1 VNTLRYPAKAL
12 AGDYARAGIGVALTL
27 TPSIG
32 LGEWSVAH
40 GFLLPLAVLFAGFG
54 YKTWRRG
61 RQSVTWDAI
70 GVSLSGPGAARLDWN
85 DLRSFKLAFF
95 STTRDRTGGW
105 MQLKL
110 SSDGAR
116 IDADSSGEGFADLV
130 TAAFAEAER
139 RSVSVDAASR
149 ENLKAL
155 GINATGIAR

>member
-1 VNTLRYPAKAL
+1 MNKLHYPAKAL
-12 AGDYARAGIGVALTL
+12 AGDYARAAIGVALTL
-27 TPSIG
+27 APSIG
-32 LGEWSVAH
+32 LGEWSLAH
-40 GFLLPLAVLFAGFG
+40 WFLLPLAALFAGFG
-54 YKTWRRG
+54 FKTWRRG

-110 SSDGAR
+110 SSDAAR
-116 IDADSSGEGFADLV
+116 IDADSSGAGFADLV
-130 TAAFAEAER
+130 SAAFVQAER
-139 RSVSVDAASR
+139 HGVSVDAASR

-155 GINATGIAR
+155 GIAR

>member
-1 VNTLRYPAKAL
+1 VNTLHYPAKAL
-12 AGDYARAGIGVALTL
+12 AGDYARAGIGVLLTL
-27 TPSIG
+27 VPSIG

-40 GFLLPLAVLFAGFG
+40 WFLLPLAVLFAGFG

-95 STTRDRTGGW
+95 STTRDRMGGW

-110 SSDGAR
+110 SGDGAR
-116 IDADSSGEGFADLV
+116 IDVDSSGAGFADLV
-130 TAAFAEAER
+130 SAAYAEAER
-139 RSVSVDAASR
+139 HSVSVDAASR

-155 GINATGIAR
+155 GITR

>member
-1 VNTLRYPAKAL
+1 MNTLHYPARVL
-12 AGDYARAGIGVALTL
+12 AGDYARAGIGVLLTL
-27 TPSIG
+27 VPSIG

-40 GFLLPLAVLFAGFG
+40 WFLLPLAALFAGFG

-95 STTRDRTGGW
+95 STTRDRMGGW

-116 IDADSSGEGFADLV
+116 IDADSSGAGFADLV
-130 TAAFAEAER
+130 SAAYAEAER
-139 RSVSVDAASR
+139 HSVSVDAASR

-155 GINATGIAR
+155 GITR